1 MSTKALHL
9 CPSIWM
15 MEDLPSWSLGNK
27 DFGLFLRNRGGQN
40 HEVVD
45 VPCIAE
51 FSKGKFS
58 SHVPPNSWDFKLFDF
73 SSPDGAILVW
83 GLLVSVLLDKNA
95 MN

>member
-27 DFGLFLRNRGGQN
+27 DFGLFLRNRGQN

-51 FSKGKFS
+51 FSKGKFTAHMRLQTRGIS
-58 SHVPPNSWDFKLFDF
+58 SFLILAPLMELFLF
-73 SSPDGAILVW
+73 GAC
-83 GLLVSVLLDKNA
+83 
-95 MN
+95 